1 MGRVMDARLRRWL
14 PVLLVAL
21 ALAGA
26 GWAAAGGA
34 GLSGGELPPPPP
46 DEIPTPPAASN
57 PALATGSPVAGSGDS
72 TGADLPAWLG
82 WLVSAVFL
90 TLFAGLVGLLLYFG
104 GRYLVSERVRRREIV
119 DQPASQP
126 GGALTQEVRDA
137 VRAGLADIDA
147 GGDPRRAV
155 IACWLRLERVAA
167 EVGTA
172 RLAADTPTDLV
183 TRLLAA
189 HRVSD
194 RALSR
199 LAGAYRRARYAP
211 AEVDDD
217 LLVTARQAL
226 REIDAQL
233 TRAGG
238 GRDPLAVA
246 G

>member
-1 MGRVMDARLRRWL
+1 MDARLRRWL
-14 PVLLVAL
+14 PVLLVVL

-26 GWAAAGGA
+26 GWAAAGGT
-34 GLSGGELPPPPP
+34 GLSGGQLPPPPEEP
-46 DEIPTPPAASN
+46 LPTPPAASD
-57 PALATGSPVAGSGDS
+57 PALATGSPVPGAGDPV
-72 TGADLPAWLG
+72 GADLPGWLG

-90 TLFAGLVGLLLYFG
+90 TLFAGLVGALLYFG
-104 GRYLVSERVRRREIV
+104 GRYLFLERVHRREIV
-119 DQPASQP
+119 EQPASQP
-126 GGALTQEVRDA
+126 GGVLTQEVRDA

-167 EVGTA
+167 AVGTA

-194 RALSR
+194 RALGR
-199 LAGAYRRARYAP
+199 LADAYRQARYAP

-233 TRAGG
+233 TRAAGQP
-238 GRDPLAVA
+238 DPTAVA